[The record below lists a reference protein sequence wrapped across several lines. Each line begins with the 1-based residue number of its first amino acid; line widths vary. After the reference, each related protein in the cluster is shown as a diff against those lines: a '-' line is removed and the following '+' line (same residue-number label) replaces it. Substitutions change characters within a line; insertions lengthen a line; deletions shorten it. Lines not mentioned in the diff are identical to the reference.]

1 MTTIIKTTAIS
12 VIIHNGHNNKQKT
25 ITTTTIT
32 LFLSNTL
39 ITRRRQKQHHYL
51 PRTGRTISKSPLK
64 DNNIEVMV
72 FMPLRKDA
80 KGQAFGGRGGGA
92 KALNSIPF
100 CYNDLLDERF
110 WMDQTAAP

>member
-1 MTTIIKTTAIS
+1 MTTIIKTTTIS

-80 KGQAFGGRGGGA
+80 KGQAFGGRGGGGEGL
-92 KALNSIPF
+92 KFYS
-100 CYNDLLDERF
+100 LLL
-110 WMDQTAAP
+110 